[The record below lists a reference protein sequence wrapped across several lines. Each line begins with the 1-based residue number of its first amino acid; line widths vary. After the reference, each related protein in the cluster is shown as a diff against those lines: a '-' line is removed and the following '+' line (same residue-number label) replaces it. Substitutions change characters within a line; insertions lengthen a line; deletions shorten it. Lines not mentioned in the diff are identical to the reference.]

1 MSDGEP
7 YGGAL
12 GAFPYAFRTSDS
24 WALRAYAVV
33 AALAALATVVLFVF
47 SLVGIVATTAN
58 STASVTIVRAFVLL
72 LMLGVL
78 APTVAP
84 VLLVARRHRLD
95 RPAHPRYDSALAA
108 SGFAFLAS
116 VYVGLVVST
125 PPAMQQSVSGPLAPV
140 VGWLYALPALA
151 GVVPPL
157 SAAAAIWLAH
167 RTMLSAGEG

>member
-12 GAFPYAFRTSDS
+12 GAFPYAVRASDS
-24 WALRAYAVV
+24 WALRTYAVV
-33 AALAALATVVLFVF
+33 AALAALATVALFVF

-58 STASVTIVRAFVLL
+58 QTASVTIVRAFVLV

-84 VLLVARRHRLD
+84 VLLVARRHRLGL
-95 RPAHPRYDSALAA
+95 PAHHRYDAALAA

-116 VYVGLVVST
+116 LYVGLVVST

-140 VGWLYALPALA
+140 VEGLYALPALA
-151 GVVPPL
+151 GVIPPL
-157 SAAAAIWLAH
+157 SAAAGIWLAH
-167 RTMLSAGEG
+167 RTLRSASEA